1 MSHALTW
8 QPIIT
13 IFVDTQIHYIH
24 SVHHMTK
31 WLIWP
36 MQLTGTRQLYTQ
48 CRTAWHMTWAAW
60 AWVGWAGLGWAS
72 ASTVSQLHFCVY
84 YTHLPCVC
92 DRVFAKWPV
101 MYTRCVS
108 LAANTPQY
116 LLSLFLYTDTTMD
129 VYVCVCLRVYVHS
142 RRVTTR
148 HCMLEFDDAEMEQH
162 TMTSHTVI
170 T

>member
-1 MSHALTW
+1 MTDMTHATDW
-8 QPIIT
+8 NKT
-13 IFVDTQIHYIH
+13 T
-24 SVHHMTK
+24 
-31 WLIWP
+31 
-36 MQLTGTRQLYTQ
+36 LYTMQ
-48 CRTAWHMTWAAW
+48 NCMAYDMSCMGMGGLGW
-60 AWVGWAGLGWAS
+60 GWAGLGWAS

-116 LLSLFLYTDTTMD
+116 LLSLFLYTDTIMD